1 MLDIPRVEIFTFD
14 YYFNILYSMDDDD
27 DDMIKLELYLVFSM
41 KLDQ

>member
-14 YYFNILYSMDDDD
+14 YDFNILYSMD
-27 DDMIKLELYLVFSM
+27 DDMIKLELYLFFSM

>member
-1 MLDIPRVEIFTFD
+1 MLDISRVEIFTFD
-14 YYFNILYSMDDDD
+14 YHFNILYSMDDDD

>member
-14 YYFNILYSMDDDD
+14 YHFNIIYSMD